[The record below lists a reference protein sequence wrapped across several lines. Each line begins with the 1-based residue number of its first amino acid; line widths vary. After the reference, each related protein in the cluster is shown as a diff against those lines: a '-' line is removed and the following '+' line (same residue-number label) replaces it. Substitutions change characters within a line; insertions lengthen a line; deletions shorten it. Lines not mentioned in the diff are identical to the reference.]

1 MGRVT
6 GPYGVMGW
14 VKIHPY
20 TETTGSLT
28 RYPNWWMGKQEPYSE
43 RRVVEAKVHG
53 AEVVA
58 RLEGVDDREAAALM
72 KGMLVAVP
80 RAELPRAKKDE
91 YYWTDLIG
99 LSVVNTEGIQFG
111 TVKDLM
117 ETGANDVLVVQGE
130 GGEGQGKPGQER
142 LIPFIRQVI
151 LDVDLKGGTIK
162 VDWGADY

>member
-6 GPYGVMGW
+6 GPFGVLGW
-14 VKIHPY
+14 VKVHPY
-20 TETTGSLT
+20 TETSGSLT
-28 RYPNWWMGKQEPYSE
+28 RYRTWWMGRQEPYVE
-43 RRVVEAKVHG
+43 RSVHEAKVHG

-58 RLEGVDDREAAALM
+58 KLEGIEDREAAALL

-80 RAELPRAKKDE
+80 RAELPRTGKDE

-99 LSVVNTEGIQFG
+99 LSVVNAEGVAFG
-111 TVKDLM
+111 TVKELL
-117 ETGANDVLVVQGE
+117 ETGANDVLVVAGE
-130 GGEGQGKPGQER
+130 RER

-151 LDVDLKGGTIK
+151 LDVDLKGGSIK

>member
-6 GPYGVMGW
+6 GPFGVQGW

-20 TETTGSLT
+20 TETSESLT
-28 RYPNWWMGKQEPYSE
+28 RYRSWWMGKQEPYAE
-43 RRVVEAKVHG
+43 QAVVEARVHG
-53 AEVVA
+53 AEVLA
-58 RLEGVDDREAAALM
+58 KLDGVDDRDAAALM
-72 KGMLVAVP
+72 KGWLVAVP
-80 RAELPRAKKDE
+80 RAELPKAQKDE

-99 LSVVNTEGIQFG
+99 LAVVNTEGTRFG

-130 GGEGQGKPGQER
+130 EGEASGKPGQER

-151 LDVDLKGGTIK
+151 LDVDLDGGTIK